1 MLVRDKHQAQFPSY
15 YAFRQQVIQLA
26 MNNAVATRLGEVI
39 LFVRRTVTKNLHN
52 SCISETAQLKIGPW
66 DASVDE
72 DVFMKTLTSDLIE
85 SGYHLKPFEKKRC
98 KWVVQGSSCQ
108 CFVFKLTIDFT

>member
-1 MLVRDKHQAQFPSY
+1 
-15 YAFRQQVIQLA
+15 
-26 MNNAVATRLGEVI
+26 MNNAIATRLGEVI

-66 DASVDE
+66 DACVDE

-85 SGYHLKPFEKKRC
+85 SGYRLKPFEKKRC